1 MMLRVI
7 FIIIGLFLWRVSAQ
21 AYTFHGHPRVGNS
34 VVYYVNPD
42 NSRLATDQVIST
54 IRAMA
59 DVWNAIGG
67 LQLVYGGTT
76 TRSGFR
82 ADGINTIFFNPAPQ
96 GNALSADTFRWW
108 DGDGIM
114 YDSDIALFDGNYT
127 YHIGSGCT
135 SGVYLENVIIHEFGH
150 AMDIAHSPV
159 TSATMYAQTFQ
170 CDLRLITLDP
180 DDIAALR
187 NHYPT
192 LLILPRNLKLTHT
205 TVPKGKGVH

>member
-1 MMLRVI
+1 MRALLVAIAVML
-7 FIIIGLFLWRVSAQ
+7 LWVPAQ
-21 AYTFHGHPRVGNS
+21 AYIFHGHPRTGNS
-34 VVYYVNPD
+34 VVYYVNA
-42 NSRLATDQVIST
+42 NSVRLPADQVIAT

-59 DVWNAIGG
+59 DVWNAVGG

-82 ADGINTIFFNPAPQ
+82 ADGVNTIFFNPAPQ

-108 DGDGIM
+108 DGAGIM
-114 YDSDIALFDGNYT
+114 YDSDIALFEGNYT
-127 YHIGSGCT
+127 YHIGSSCA

-192 LLILPRNLKLTHT
+192 LLILPRHLTLTHT
-205 TVPKGKGVH
+205 TIPKGKGVH